1 MSEQWK
7 PIPDFPGYEASDQGR
22 IKSVAR
28 TIVRG
33 AGIEQPIRERILRP
47 HLDGQG
53 RLFVSFSGR
62 TTRYVHRLVLEAFV
76 GPKPPGHECCHL
88 DDDATN
94 NRLNNLRWDSRSAN
108 QLDAVRNNRH
118 ANATKT
124 HCKYGHEFTPDNV
137 IPHGPGGKWR
147 RCRTCR
153 SGR

>member
-7 PIPDFPGYEASDQGR
+7 PIPDFPGYEASDEGR

-33 AGIEQPIRERILRP
+33 AGIEQPIRERILKQHPYAKR
-47 HLDGQG
+47 G
-53 RLFVSFSGR
+53 LFVSFSGS
-62 TTRYVHRLVLEAFV
+62 TTRAVHRLVLEAFE
-76 GPKPPGHECCHL
+76 GPCPPGHECCHL

-94 NRLNNLRWDSRSAN
+94 NRLSNLRWDSRSAN
-108 QLDAVRNNRH
+108 QLDAVRNDRH

-124 HCKYGHEFTPDNV
+124 HCKHGHEYTPDNT
-137 IPHGPGGKWR
+137 IPHGPDGKWR

-153 SGR
+153 RR